1 MLCDAGA
8 MPVLMLMPRSRGGGA
23 TAGPCTGGA
32 GVPDRGA
39 GDHAE
44 HGVPH
49 GGDRH
54 LGAGAGKLRGRGR
67 QREHGQYS
75 GTADVAAATLAGARV
90 AAGAAGVP
98 ALRREPARSVPL
110 HGGHGDHPV
119 VAGCALRAPVTCS
132 WCGRL
137 LWRPTN
143 WSVWARPPPPP
154 PLLAPC
160 LCCVVLV
167 QTMIELGV
175 RAHRRRR
182 FCQLSGAFSLAAQ
195 TCCWTRR
202 PPTPRRHPR
211 ARGATP
217 SSEPCSAAR
226 TPPRWWGRGWA
237 TSRSWWS
244 GRPPRTGQRPASPV
258 RHRR

>member
-1 MLCDAGA
+1 MAAIDTLAR
-8 MPVLMLMPRSRGGGA
+8 VLASCAEGGA
-23 TAGPCTGGA
+23 NESTGSTAVQQMLPPPLLQELASQLVQLVSQPFAESQHGA
-32 GVPDRGA
+32 YHCMEAMATTPWSLAALCVPPSRA
-39 GDHAE
+39 
-44 HGVPH
+44 
-49 GGDRH
+49 
-54 LGAGAGKLRGRGR
+54 LGAGGCCGAPPIGR
-67 QREHGQYS
+67 
-75 GTADVAAATLAGARV
+75 AWLA
-90 AAGAAGVP
+90 
-98 ALRREPARSVPL
+98 PL
-110 HGGHGDHPV
+110 
-119 VAGCALRAPVTCS
+119 
-132 WCGRL
+132 
-137 LWRPTN
+137 
-143 WSVWARPPPPP
+143 PPP